1 MGGEK
6 MKSLNRRSPWAAVLA
21 AGAFCLALQ
30 DNALA
35 DCGTAVDFV
44 DTPAEAAKQALK
56 EEKLV
61 FILHVSGHFE
71 TPEYT

>member
-1 MGGEK
+1 
-6 MKSLNRRSPWAAVLA
+6 VLA
-21 AGAFCLALQ
+21 AGAFCLASY
-30 DNALA
+30 NAASA

-44 DTPAEAAKQALK
+44 DTPADAAKQALK

-71 TPEYT
+71 TPKYT

>member
-1 MGGEK
+1 
-6 MKSLNRRSPWAAVLA
+6 MKSLKCRSPWVAVLV

-30 DNALA
+30 NAARA

-44 DTPAEAAKQALK
+44 DTPADAAKQALK

-61 FILHVSGHFE
+61 FILHVSGNFE